1 MHTDVHRPANTMRP
15 LPMRLTS
22 WMTALSS
29 QVFMLVR
36 SKNFAFGNAVLIS
49 SNMGPEKVFSA
60 TVVGMVV
67 TLKMRAAL
75 ATKAAL
81 LRRATGS
88 IDRTAKAICDW
99 KSIRMRV
106 WSVGVSNVFP
116 GVGVAVGMAGAAC
129 G

>member
-1 MHTDVHRPANTMRP
+1 MHTDVHKPANTMRP

-67 TLKMRAAL
+67 TLKMRAAF
-75 ATKAAL
+75 AANAAL
-81 LRRATGS
+81 LRRAAGS
-88 IDRTAKAICDW
+88 VDRTAKANCALESMRI
-99 KSIRMRV
+99 RV
-106 WSVGVSNVFP
+106 WAVRVSHGFSR
-116 GVGVAVGMAGAAC
+116 GRRG
-129 G
+129 